1 MRQIEDARK
10 KYEEIPIPQEL
21 SGRVRAAIVRSEE
34 KRKSQGQKIPVAGI
48 YRRNRIYRRNK
59 IYRRNRIWGL
69 CAGTAAALVLV
80 FTTAL
85 NTNTAFADMA
95 AGLPVIGAAARILTF
110 RSYEKDEGDW
120 KISVEIPSV
129 EMIAKDTN
137 GLDAALNQEIY
148 DLCSRYAEEAAER
161 AREYKKAFMETG
173 GTEEEWEAHDI
184 KIHVGYEIKAQTE
197 RYLSFAVQET
207 ENWSAAGSETRY
219 YNIDLK
225 DYKMVTL
232 ADVLGRD
239 YVRIANE
246 SILRQMEDRKKKD
259 GIAFWSGSEGGFT
272 GITDKTAFYM
282 NENGNPVIVFDKYE
296 IAPGAYGKLEF
307 EIGRTGEGINKT
319 AYTDNFMVPEE
330 AVTAFAEKVKA
341 AVADRDMD
349 ALSSL
354 ASYPLYVGFKDGGVS
369 AGSPEELAALGTDRI
384 FTPELSAAVEAA
396 EEETLTP
403 SMAGFVLKNQGT
415 PNIVFGVSGG
425 VLAVKGI
432 NY

>member
-10 KYEEIPIPQEL
+10 RYEEIPIPAEL

-34 KRKSQGQKIPVAGI
+34 KRKSQRQRIPTVRI
-48 YRRNRIYRRNK
+48 RRK
-59 IYRRNRIWGL
+59 HRIWGT
-69 CAGTAAALVLV
+69 CAGMAAALVLV

-85 NTNTAFADMA
+85 NTNTAFAEMA

-110 RSYEKDEGDW
+110 RSYERDEGDW

-137 GLDAALNQEIY
+137 GLDSALNQEIY
-148 DLCSRYAEEAAER
+148 DLCSQYADEAVER

-184 KIHVGYEIKAQTE
+184 NIHVGYEIKAQTE
-197 RYLSFAVQET
+197 AYLSFAVQGT
-207 ENWSAAGSETRY
+207 ENWSSAYSETKY

-225 DYKMVTL
+225 DNKMVTL
-232 ADVLGRD
+232 ADVLGHD
-239 YVRIANE
+239 YARIADE
-246 SILRQMEDRKKKD
+246 SILRQMENMEEKE
-259 GIAFWSGSEGGFT
+259 GIAFWSKSEGGFT
-272 GITDKTAFYM
+272 GVTDKTVFYM
-282 NENGNPVIVFDKYE
+282 NEKENPVIVFDKYE

-307 EIGRTGEGINKT
+307 EIDKTGNMAERTG
-319 AYTDNFMVPEE
+319 YTDNFMVPEE
-330 AVTAFAEKVKA
+330 EITAFAGKVKE

-349 ALSSL
+349 ALASL

-384 FTPELSAAVEAA
+384 FTPELAAAVEAA
-396 EEETLTP
+396 GDETLSP
-403 SMAGFVLKNQGT
+403 SMAGFVLKKDGT
-415 PNIVFGVSGG
+415 PNIVFGVSEG

>member
-1 MRQIEDARK
+1 MRQIEEARK
-10 KYEEIPIPQEL
+10 RYEEIPIPAEL

-34 KRKSQGQKIPVAGI
+34 KRKSQRQRIPTVRI
-48 YRRNRIYRRNK
+48 RRK
-59 IYRRNRIWGL
+59 HRIWGT
-69 CAGTAAALVLV
+69 CAGMAAALVLV

-85 NTNTAFADMA
+85 NTNTAFAEMA

-110 RSYEKDEGDW
+110 RSYERDEGDW

-137 GLDAALNQEIY
+137 GLDSALNQEIY
-148 DLCSRYAEEAAER
+148 DLCSQYADEAVER

-184 KIHVGYEIKAQTE
+184 NIHVGYEIKAQTE
-197 RYLSFAVQET
+197 AYLSFAVQGT
-207 ENWSAAGSETRY
+207 ENWSSAYSETKY

-225 DYKMVTL
+225 DNKMVTL
-232 ADVLGRD
+232 ADVLGHD
-239 YVRIANE
+239 YARIADE
-246 SILRQMEDRKKKD
+246 SILRQMENMEEKE
-259 GIAFWSGSEGGFT
+259 GIAFWSKSEGGFT
-272 GITDKTAFYM
+272 GVTDKTVFYM
-282 NENGNPVIVFDKYE
+282 NEKENPVIVFDKYE

-307 EIGRTGEGINKT
+307 EIDKTGNMAEKT
-319 AYTDNFMVPEE
+319 GYTDNFMVPEE
-330 AVTAFAEKVKA
+330 EITAFAGKVKE

-349 ALSSL
+349 ALASL

-384 FTPELSAAVEAA
+384 FTPELAAAVEAA
-396 EEETLTP
+396 GDETLSP
-403 SMAGFVLKNQGT
+403 SMAGFVLKKDGT
-415 PNIVFGVSGG
+415 PNIVFGVSEG

>member
-10 KYEEIPIPQEL
+10 RYEEIPIPAEL
-21 SGRVRAAIVRSEE
+21 SGRVKAAIVRSEE
-34 KRKSQGQKIPVAGI
+34 KRKSQRQRIPTVRI
-48 YRRNRIYRRNK
+48 RRK
-59 IYRRNRIWGL
+59 HRIWGT
-69 CAGTAAALVLV
+69 CAGMAAALVLV

-85 NTNTAFADMA
+85 NTNTAFAEMA

-110 RSYEKDEGDW
+110 RSYERDEGDW

-137 GLDAALNQEIY
+137 GLDSALNQEIY
-148 DLCSRYAEEAAER
+148 DLFSQYADEAVER

-184 KIHVGYEIKAQTE
+184 NIHVGYEIKAQTE
-197 RYLSFAVQET
+197 AYLSFAVQGT
-207 ENWSAAGSETRY
+207 ENWSSAYSETKY

-225 DYKMVTL
+225 DNKMVTL
-232 ADVLGRD
+232 ADVLGHD
-239 YVRIANE
+239 YARIADE
-246 SILRQMEDRKKKD
+246 SILRQMENMEEKE
-259 GIAFWSGSEGGFT
+259 GIAFWSKSEGGFT
-272 GITDKTAFYM
+272 GVTDKTVFYM
-282 NENGNPVIVFDKYE
+282 NEKENPVIVFDKYE

-307 EIGRTGEGINKT
+307 EIDKTGNMAEKT
-319 AYTDNFMVPEE
+319 GYTDNFMVPEE
-330 AVTAFAEKVKA
+330 EITAFAGKVKE

-349 ALSSL
+349 ALASL

-384 FTPELSAAVEAA
+384 FTPELAAAVEAA
-396 EEETLTP
+396 GDETLSP
-403 SMAGFVLKNQGT
+403 SMAGFVLKKDGT
-415 PNIVFGVSGG
+415 PNIVFGVSEG

>member
-10 KYEEIPIPQEL
+10 RYEEIPIPAEL

-34 KRKSQGQKIPVAGI
+34 KRKSQRQRIPTVRI
-48 YRRNRIYRRNK
+48 RRK
-59 IYRRNRIWGL
+59 HRIWGT
-69 CAGTAAALVLV
+69 CAGMAAALVLV

-85 NTNTAFADMA
+85 NTNTAFAEMA

-110 RSYEKDEGDW
+110 RSYERDEGDW

-137 GLDAALNQEIY
+137 GLDSALNQEIY
-148 DLCSRYAEEAAER
+148 DLCSQYADEAVER

-184 KIHVGYEIKAQTE
+184 NIHVGYEIKAQTE
-197 RYLSFAVQET
+197 AYLSSAVQGT
-207 ENWSAAGSETRY
+207 ENWSSAYSETKY

-225 DYKMVTL
+225 DNKMVTL
-232 ADVLGRD
+232 ADVLGHD
-239 YVRIANE
+239 YARIADE
-246 SILRQMEDRKKKD
+246 SILRQMENMEEKE
-259 GIAFWSGSEGGFT
+259 GIAFWSKSEGGFT
-272 GITDKTAFYM
+272 GVTDKTVFYM
-282 NENGNPVIVFDKYE
+282 NEKENPVIVFDKYE

-307 EIGRTGEGINKT
+307 EIDKTGNMAEKT
-319 AYTDNFMVPEE
+319 GYTDNFMVPEE
-330 AVTAFAEKVKA
+330 EITAFAGKVKE

-349 ALSSL
+349 ALASL

-384 FTPELSAAVEAA
+384 FTPELAAAVEAA
-396 EEETLTP
+396 GDETLSP
-403 SMAGFVLKNQGT
+403 SMAGFVLKKDGT
-415 PNIVFGVSGG
+415 PNIVFGVSEG

>member
-10 KYEEIPIPQEL
+10 RYEEIPIPAEL

-34 KRKSQGQKIPVAGI
+34 KRKSQRQRIPTVRI
-48 YRRNRIYRRNK
+48 RRK
-59 IYRRNRIWGL
+59 HRIWGT
-69 CAGTAAALVLV
+69 CAGMAAALVLV

-85 NTNTAFADMA
+85 NTNTAFAEMA

-110 RSYEKDEGDW
+110 RSYERDEGDW

-137 GLDAALNQEIY
+137 GLDSALNQEIY
-148 DLCSRYAEEAAER
+148 DLCSQYADEAVER

-184 KIHVGYEIKAQTE
+184 NIHVGYEIKAQTE
-197 RYLSFAVQET
+197 AYLSFAVQGT
-207 ENWSAAGSETRY
+207 ENWSSAYSETKY

-225 DYKMVTL
+225 DNKMVTL
-232 ADVLGRD
+232 ADVLGHD
-239 YVRIANE
+239 YARIADE
-246 SILRQMEDRKKKD
+246 SILRQMENMEEKE
-259 GIAFWSGSEGGFT
+259 GIAFWSKSEGGFT
-272 GITDKTAFYM
+272 GVTDKTVFYM
-282 NENGNPVIVFDKYE
+282 NEKENPVIVFDKYE

-307 EIGRTGEGINKT
+307 EIDKTGNMAEKT
-319 AYTDNFMVPEE
+319 GYTDNFMVPEE
-330 AVTAFAEKVKA
+330 EITAFAGKVKE

-349 ALSSL
+349 ALASL

-369 AGSPEELAALGTDRI
+369 VGSPEELAALGTDRI
-384 FTPELSAAVEAA
+384 FTPELAAAVEAA
-396 EEETLTP
+396 GDETLSP
-403 SMAGFVLKNQGT
+403 SMAGFVLKKDGT
-415 PNIVFGVSGG
+415 PNIVFGVSEG

>member
-10 KYEEIPIPQEL
+10 RYEEIPIPAEL
-21 SGRVRAAIVRSEE
+21 SGRVKAAIVRSEE
-34 KRKSQGQKIPVAGI
+34 KRKSQRQRIPTVRI
-48 YRRNRIYRRNK
+48 RRK
-59 IYRRNRIWGL
+59 HRIWGT
-69 CAGTAAALVLV
+69 CAGMAAALVLV

-85 NTNTAFADMA
+85 NTNTAFAEMA

-110 RSYEKDEGDW
+110 RSYERDEGDW

-129 EMIAKDTN
+129 EMIAKDPT
-137 GLDAALNQEIY
+137 GLDSALNQEIY
-148 DLCSRYAEEAAER
+148 DLCSQYADEAVER

-197 RYLSFAVQET
+197 AYLSFAVQGT
-207 ENWSAAGSETRY
+207 ENWSSAYSETKY

-225 DYKMVTL
+225 DNKMVTL
-232 ADVLGRD
+232 ADVLGHD
-239 YVRIANE
+239 YARIADE
-246 SILRQMEDRKKKD
+246 SILRQMENMEEKE
-259 GIAFWSGSEGGFT
+259 GIAFWSKSEGGFT
-272 GITDKTAFYM
+272 GVTDKTVFYM
-282 NENGNPVIVFDKYE
+282 NEKENPVFVFDKYE

-307 EIGRTGEGINKT
+307 EIDKTGNMAEKT
-319 AYTDNFMVPEE
+319 GYTDNFMVPEE
-330 AVTAFAEKVKA
+330 EITAFAGKVKE

-349 ALSSL
+349 ALASL

-384 FTPELSAAVEAA
+384 FTPELAAAVEAA
-396 EEETLTP
+396 GDETLSP
-403 SMAGFVLKNQGT
+403 SMAGFVLKKDGT
-415 PNIVFGVSGG
+415 PNIVFGVSEG

>member
-10 KYEEIPIPQEL
+10 RYEEIPIPAEL

-34 KRKSQGQKIPVAGI
+34 KRKSQRQRIPTVRI
-48 YRRNRIYRRNK
+48 RRK
-59 IYRRNRIWGL
+59 HRIWGT
-69 CAGTAAALVLV
+69 CAGMAAALVLV

-85 NTNTAFADMA
+85 NTNTAFAEMA

-110 RSYEKDEGDW
+110 RSYERDEGDW

-137 GLDAALNQEIY
+137 GLDSALNQEIY
-148 DLCSRYAEEAAER
+148 DLCSQYADEAVER

-184 KIHVGYEIKAQTE
+184 NIHVGYEIKAQTE
-197 RYLSFAVQET
+197 AYLSFAVQGT
-207 ENWSAAGSETRY
+207 ENWSSAYSETKY

-225 DYKMVTL
+225 DNKMVTL
-232 ADVLGRD
+232 ADVLGHD
-239 YVRIANE
+239 YARIADE
-246 SILRQMEDRKKKD
+246 SILRQMENMEEKE
-259 GIAFWSGSEGGFT
+259 GIAFWSKSEGGFT
-272 GITDKTAFYM
+272 GVTDKTVFYM
-282 NENGNPVIVFDKYE
+282 NEKENPVIVFDKYE

-307 EIGRTGEGINKT
+307 EIDKTGNMAEKNG
-319 AYTDNFMVPEE
+319 YTDNFMVPKEE
-330 AVTAFAEKVKA
+330 ITAFAGKVKE

-349 ALSSL
+349 ALASL

-384 FTPELSAAVEAA
+384 FTPELAAAVEAA
-396 EEETLTP
+396 GDETLSP
-403 SMAGFVLKNQGT
+403 SMAGFVLKKDGT
-415 PNIVFGVSGG
+415 PNIVFGVSEG

>member
-10 KYEEIPIPQEL
+10 RYEEIPIPAEL

-34 KRKSQGQKIPVAGI
+34 KRKSQRQRIPTVRI
-48 YRRNRIYRRNK
+48 RRK
-59 IYRRNRIWGL
+59 HRIWGT
-69 CAGTAAALVLV
+69 CAGMAAALVLV

-85 NTNTAFADMA
+85 NTNTAFAEMA

-110 RSYEKDEGDW
+110 RSYERDEGDW

-137 GLDAALNQEIY
+137 GLDSALNQEIY
-148 DLCSRYAEEAAER
+148 DLCSQYADEAVER

-184 KIHVGYEIKAQTE
+184 NIHVGYEIKAQTE
-197 RYLSFAVQET
+197 AYLSFAVQGT
-207 ENWSAAGSETRY
+207 ENWSSAYSETKY

-225 DYKMVTL
+225 DNKMVTL
-232 ADVLGRD
+232 ADVLGHD
-239 YVRIANE
+239 YARIADE
-246 SILRQMEDRKKKD
+246 SILRQMENMEEKE
-259 GIAFWSGSEGGFT
+259 GIAFWSKSEGGFT
-272 GITDKTAFYM
+272 GVTDKTVFYM
-282 NENGNPVIVFDKYE
+282 NEKENPVIVFDKYE

-307 EIGRTGEGINKT
+307 EIDKTGNMAERTG
-319 AYTDNFMVPEE
+319 YTDNFMVPEE
-330 AVTAFAEKVKA
+330 EITAFAGKVKE

-349 ALSSL
+349 ALASL

-369 AGSPEELAALGTDRI
+369 VGSPEELAALGTDRI
-384 FTPELSAAVEAA
+384 FTPELAAAVEAA
-396 EEETLTP
+396 GDETLSP
-403 SMAGFVLKNQGT
+403 SMAGFVLKKDGT
-415 PNIVFGVSGG
+415 PNIVFGVSEG

>member
-10 KYEEIPIPQEL
+10 RYEEIPIPAEL

-34 KRKSQGQKIPVAGI
+34 KRKSQRQRIPTVRI
-48 YRRNRIYRRNK
+48 RRK
-59 IYRRNRIWGL
+59 HRIWGT
-69 CAGTAAALVLV
+69 CAGMAAALVLV

-85 NTNTAFADMA
+85 NTNTAFAEMA

-110 RSYEKDEGDW
+110 RSYERDEGDW

-137 GLDAALNQEIY
+137 GLDSALNQEIY
-148 DLCSRYAEEAAER
+148 DLCSQYADEAVER

-184 KIHVGYEIKAQTE
+184 NIHVGYEIKAQTE
-197 RYLSFAVQET
+197 AYLSFAVQGT
-207 ENWSAAGSETRY
+207 ENWSSAYSETKY

-225 DYKMVTL
+225 DNKMVTL
-232 ADVLGRD
+232 ADVLGHD
-239 YVRIANE
+239 YARIADE
-246 SILRQMEDRKKKD
+246 SILRQMENMEEKE
-259 GIAFWSGSEGGFT
+259 GIAFWSKSEGGFT
-272 GITDKTAFYM
+272 GVTDKTVFYM
-282 NENGNPVIVFDKYE
+282 NEKENPVIVFDKYE

-307 EIGRTGEGINKT
+307 EIDKTENMAEKTG
-319 AYTDNFMVPEE
+319 YTDNFMVPEE
-330 AVTAFAEKVKA
+330 EITAFAGKVKE

-349 ALSSL
+349 ALASL

-384 FTPELSAAVEAA
+384 FTPELAAAVEAA
-396 EEETLTP
+396 GDETLSP
-403 SMAGFVLKNQGT
+403 SMAGFVLKKDGT
-415 PNIVFGVSGG
+415 PNIVFGVSEG

>member
-10 KYEEIPIPQEL
+10 RYEEIPIPAEL

-34 KRKSQGQKIPVAGI
+34 KRKSQRQRIPTVRI
-48 YRRNRIYRRNK
+48 RRK
-59 IYRRNRIWGL
+59 HRIWGT
-69 CAGTAAALVLV
+69 CAGMAAALVLV

-85 NTNTAFADMA
+85 NTNTAFAEMA

-110 RSYEKDEGDW
+110 RSYERDEGDW

-137 GLDAALNQEIY
+137 GLDSALNQEIY
-148 DLCSRYAEEAAER
+148 DLCSQYADEAVER

-184 KIHVGYEIKAQTE
+184 NIHVGYEIKAQTE
-197 RYLSFAVQET
+197 AYLSFAVQGT
-207 ENWSAAGSETRY
+207 ENWSSAYSETKY

-225 DYKMVTL
+225 DNKMVTL
-232 ADVLGRD
+232 ADVLGHD
-239 YVRIANE
+239 YARIADE
-246 SILRQMEDRKKKD
+246 SILRQMENMEEKE
-259 GIAFWSGSEGGFT
+259 GIAFWSKSEGGFT
-272 GITDKTAFYM
+272 GVTDKTVFYM
-282 NENGNPVIVFDKYE
+282 NEKENPVIVFDKYE

-307 EIGRTGEGINKT
+307 EIDKTGNMAEKT
-319 AYTDNFMVPEE
+319 GYTDNFMVPEE
-330 AVTAFAEKVKA
+330 EITAFAGKVKE

-349 ALSSL
+349 ALASL

-384 FTPELSAAVEAA
+384 FTPELAAAVEAA
-396 EEETLTP
+396 GDETLSP
-403 SMAGFVLKNQGT
+403 SMVGFVLKKDGT
-415 PNIVFGVSGG
+415 PNIVFGVSEG

>member
-10 KYEEIPIPQEL
+10 RYEEIPIPAEL
-21 SGRVRAAIVRSEE
+21 SGRVKAAIVRSEE
-34 KRKSQGQKIPVAGI
+34 KRKSQRQRIPTVRI
-48 YRRNRIYRRNK
+48 RRK
-59 IYRRNRIWGL
+59 HRIWGT
-69 CAGTAAALVLV
+69 CAGMAAALVLV

-85 NTNTAFADMA
+85 NTNTAFAEMA
-95 AGLPVIGAAARILTF
+95 AGLPVIVAAARILTF
-110 RSYEKDEGDW
+110 RSYERDEGDW

-137 GLDAALNQEIY
+137 GLDSALNQEIY
-148 DLCSRYAEEAAER
+148 DLCSQYADEAVER

-184 KIHVGYEIKAQTE
+184 NIHVGYEIKAQTE
-197 RYLSFAVQET
+197 AYLSFAVQGT
-207 ENWSAAGSETRY
+207 ENWSSAYSETKY

-225 DYKMVTL
+225 DNKMVTL
-232 ADVLGRD
+232 ADVLGHD
-239 YVRIANE
+239 YARIADE
-246 SILRQMEDRKKKD
+246 SILRQMENMEEKE
-259 GIAFWSGSEGGFT
+259 GIAFWSKSEGGFT
-272 GITDKTAFYM
+272 GVTDKTVFYM
-282 NENGNPVIVFDKYE
+282 NEKENPVIVFDKYE

-307 EIGRTGEGINKT
+307 EIDKTGNMAEKT
-319 AYTDNFMVPEE
+319 GYTDNFMVPEE
-330 AVTAFAEKVKA
+330 EITAFAGKVKE

-349 ALSSL
+349 ALASL

-384 FTPELSAAVEAA
+384 FTPELAAAVEAA
-396 EEETLTP
+396 GDETLSP
-403 SMAGFVLKNQGT
+403 SMAGFVLKKDGT
-415 PNIVFGVSGG
+415 PNIVFGVSEG

>member
-10 KYEEIPIPQEL
+10 RYEEIPIPAEL
-21 SGRVRAAIVRSEE
+21 SGRVKAAIVRSEE
-34 KRKSQGQKIPVAGI
+34 KRKSQRQRIPTVRI
-48 YRRNRIYRRNK
+48 RRK
-59 IYRRNRIWGL
+59 HRIWGT
-69 CAGTAAALVLV
+69 CAGMAAALVLV

-85 NTNTAFADMA
+85 NTNTAFAEMA

-110 RSYEKDEGDW
+110 RSYERDEGDW

-137 GLDAALNQEIY
+137 GLDSALNQEIY
-148 DLCSRYAEEAAER
+148 DLCSQYADEAVER

-184 KIHVGYEIKAQTE
+184 NIHVGYEIKAQTE
-197 RYLSFAVQET
+197 AYLSFAVQGT
-207 ENWSAAGSETRY
+207 ENWSSAYSETKY

-225 DYKMVTL
+225 DNKMVTL
-232 ADVLGRD
+232 ADVLGHD
-239 YVRIANE
+239 YARIADE
-246 SILRQMEDRKKKD
+246 SILRQMENMEEKE
-259 GIAFWSGSEGGFT
+259 GIAFWSKSEGGFT
-272 GITDKTAFYM
+272 GVTDKTVFYM
-282 NENGNPVIVFDKYE
+282 NEKENPVIVFDKYE

-307 EIGRTGEGINKT
+307 EIDKTGNMAEKT
-319 AYTDNFMVPEE
+319 GYTDNFMVPEE
-330 AVTAFAEKVKA
+330 EITAFAGKVKEA
-341 AVADRDMD
+341 DADRDMD
-349 ALSSL
+349 ALASL

-384 FTPELSAAVEAA
+384 FTPELAAAVEAA
-396 EEETLTP
+396 GDETLSP
-403 SMAGFVLKNQGT
+403 SMAGFVLKKDGT
-415 PNIVFGVSGG
+415 PNIVFGVSEG

>member
-10 KYEEIPIPQEL
+10 RYEEIPIPAEL

-34 KRKSQGQKIPVAGI
+34 KRKSQRQRIPTVRI
-48 YRRNRIYRRNK
+48 RRK
-59 IYRRNRIWGL
+59 HRIWGT
-69 CAGTAAALVLV
+69 CAGMAAALVLV

-85 NTNTAFADMA
+85 NTNTAFAEMA

-110 RSYEKDEGDW
+110 RSYERDEGDW

-137 GLDAALNQEIY
+137 GLDSALNQEIY
-148 DLCSRYAEEAAER
+148 DLCSQYADEAVER

-184 KIHVGYEIKAQTE
+184 NIHVGYEIKAQTE
-197 RYLSFAVQET
+197 AYLSFAVQGT
-207 ENWSAAGSETRY
+207 ENWSSAYSETKY

-225 DYKMVTL
+225 DNKMVTL
-232 ADVLGRD
+232 ADVLGHD
-239 YVRIANE
+239 YARIADE
-246 SILRQMEDRKKKD
+246 SILRQMENMEEKE
-259 GIAFWSGSEGGFT
+259 GIAFWSKSEGGFT
-272 GITDKTAFYM
+272 GVTDKTVFYM
-282 NENGNPVIVFDKYE
+282 NEKENPVIVFDKYE

-307 EIGRTGEGINKT
+307 EIDKTGNMAEKT
-319 AYTDNFMVPEE
+319 GYTDNFMVPEE
-330 AVTAFAEKVKA
+330 EITAFAGKVKE
-341 AVADRDMD
+341 AVADQDMD
-349 ALSSL
+349 ALASL

-384 FTPELSAAVEAA
+384 FTPELAAAVEAA
-396 EEETLTP
+396 GDETLSP
-403 SMAGFVLKNQGT
+403 SMAGFVLKKDGT
-415 PNIVFGVSGG
+415 PNIVFGVSEG

>member
-10 KYEEIPIPQEL
+10 RYEEIPIPAEL
-21 SGRVRAAIVRSEE
+21 SGRVKAAIVRSEE
-34 KRKSQGQKIPVAGI
+34 KRKSQRQRIPTVRI
-48 YRRNRIYRRNK
+48 RRK
-59 IYRRNRIWGL
+59 HRIWGT
-69 CAGTAAALVLV
+69 CAGMAAALVLV

-85 NTNTAFADMA
+85 NTNTAFAEMA

-110 RSYEKDEGDW
+110 RSYERDEGDW

-137 GLDAALNQEIY
+137 GLDSALNQEIY
-148 DLCSRYAEEAAER
+148 DLCSQYADEAVER

-184 KIHVGYEIKAQTE
+184 NIHVGYEIKAQTE
-197 RYLSFAVQET
+197 AYLSFAVQGT
-207 ENWSAAGSETRY
+207 ENWSSAYSETKY

-225 DYKMVTL
+225 DNKMVTL
-232 ADVLGRD
+232 ADVLGHD
-239 YVRIANE
+239 YARIADE
-246 SILRQMEDRKKKD
+246 SILRQMEDMEEED
-259 GIAFWSGSEGGFT
+259 GIAFWSKSEGGFT
-272 GITDKTAFYM
+272 GVTDKTVFYM
-282 NENGNPVIVFDKYE
+282 NEKENPVIVFDKYE

-307 EIGRTGEGINKT
+307 EIDKTGNMAERTG
-319 AYTDNFMVPEE
+319 YTDNFMVPEE
-330 AVTAFAEKVKA
+330 EITAFAGKVKE

-349 ALSSL
+349 ALASL

-384 FTPELSAAVEAA
+384 FTPELAAAVEAA
-396 EEETLTP
+396 GDETLSP
-403 SMAGFVLKNQGT
+403 SMAGFVLKKDGT
-415 PNIVFGVSGG
+415 PNIVFGVSEG

>member
-10 KYEEIPIPQEL
+10 RYEEIPIPAEL

-34 KRKSQGQKIPVAGI
+34 KRKSQRQRISTVRI
-48 YRRNRIYRRNK
+48 RRK
-59 IYRRNRIWGL
+59 HRIWGT
-69 CAGTAAALVLV
+69 CAGMAAALVLV

-85 NTNTAFADMA
+85 NTNTAFAEMA

-110 RSYEKDEGDW
+110 RSYERDEGDW

-137 GLDAALNQEIY
+137 GLDSALNQEIY
-148 DLCSRYAEEAAER
+148 DLCSQYADEAVER

-184 KIHVGYEIKAQTE
+184 NIHVGYEIKAQTE
-197 RYLSFAVQET
+197 AYLSFAVQGT
-207 ENWSAAGSETRY
+207 ENWSSAYSETKY

-225 DYKMVTL
+225 DNKMVTL
-232 ADVLGRD
+232 ADVLGHD
-239 YVRIANE
+239 YARIADE
-246 SILRQMEDRKKKD
+246 SILRQMENMEEKE
-259 GIAFWSGSEGGFT
+259 GIAFWSKSEGGFT
-272 GITDKTAFYM
+272 GVTDKTVFYM
-282 NENGNPVIVFDKYE
+282 NEKENPVIVFDKYE

-307 EIGRTGEGINKT
+307 EIDKTGNMAEKT
-319 AYTDNFMVPEE
+319 GYTDNFMVPEE
-330 AVTAFAEKVKA
+330 EITAFAGKVKE

-349 ALSSL
+349 ALASL

-384 FTPELSAAVEAA
+384 FTPELAAAVEAA
-396 EEETLTP
+396 GDETLSP
-403 SMAGFVLKNQGT
+403 SMAGFVLKKDGT
-415 PNIVFGVSGG
+415 PNIVFGVSEG

>member
-10 KYEEIPIPQEL
+10 RYEEIPIPAEL
-21 SGRVRAAIVRSEE
+21 SGRVKAAIVRSEE
-34 KRKSQGQKIPVAGI
+34 KRKSQRQRIPTVRI
-48 YRRNRIYRRNK
+48 RRK
-59 IYRRNRIWGL
+59 HRIWGT
-69 CAGTAAALVLV
+69 CAGMAAALVLV

-85 NTNTAFADMA
+85 NTNTAFAEMA

-110 RSYEKDEGDW
+110 RSYERDEGDW

-137 GLDAALNQEIY
+137 GLDSALNQEIY
-148 DLCSRYAEEAAER
+148 DLCSQYADEAVER

-184 KIHVGYEIKAQTE
+184 NIHVGYEIKAQTE
-197 RYLSFAVQET
+197 AYLSFAVQGT
-207 ENWSAAGSETRY
+207 ENWSSAYSETKY

-225 DYKMVTL
+225 DNKMVTL
-232 ADVLGRD
+232 ADVLGHD
-239 YVRIANE
+239 YARIADE
-246 SILRQMEDRKKKD
+246 SILRQMENMEEKE
-259 GIAFWSGSEGGFT
+259 GIAFWSKSEGGFT
-272 GITDKTAFYM
+272 GVTDKTVFYM
-282 NENGNPVIVFDKYE
+282 NEKENPVIVFDKYE

-307 EIGRTGEGINKT
+307 EIDKTGNMAEKT
-319 AYTDNFMVPEE
+319 GYTDNFMVPEE
-330 AVTAFAEKVKA
+330 EITAFAGKVKE

-349 ALSSL
+349 ALASL

-384 FTPELSAAVEAA
+384 FTPELAAAVEAA
-396 EEETLTP
+396 GDETLSP
-403 SMAGFVLKNQGT
+403 SMAGFVLKKDGT

>member
-10 KYEEIPIPQEL
+10 RYEEIPIPAEL

-34 KRKSQGQKIPVAGI
+34 KRKSQRQRIPTVRI
-48 YRRNRIYRRNK
+48 RRK
-59 IYRRNRIWGL
+59 HRIWGT
-69 CAGTAAALVLV
+69 CAGMAAALVLV

-85 NTNTAFADMA
+85 NTNTAFAEMA

-110 RSYEKDEGDW
+110 RSYERDEGDW

-137 GLDAALNQEIY
+137 GLDSALNQEIY
-148 DLCSRYAEEAAER
+148 DLCSQYADEAVER

-184 KIHVGYEIKAQTE
+184 NIHVGYEIKAQTE
-197 RYLSFAVQET
+197 AYLSFAVQGT
-207 ENWSAAGSETRY
+207 ENWSSAYSETKY

-225 DYKMVTL
+225 DNKMVTL
-232 ADVLGRD
+232 ADVLGHD
-239 YVRIANE
+239 YARIADE
-246 SILRQMEDRKKKD
+246 SILRQMENMEEKE
-259 GIAFWSGSEGGFT
+259 GIAFWSKSEGGFT
-272 GITDKTAFYM
+272 GVTDKTVFYM
-282 NENGNPVIVFDKYE
+282 NEKENPVIVFDKYE

-330 AVTAFAEKVKA
+330 AATAFAKKVKA

-403 SMAGFVLKNQGT
+403 SMAGFVLKNEGT

>member
-10 KYEEIPIPQEL
+10 RYEEIPIPAEL
-21 SGRVRAAIVRSEE
+21 SGRVKAAIVRSEE
-34 KRKSQGQKIPVAGI
+34 KRKSQRQRIPTVRI
-48 YRRNRIYRRNK
+48 RRK
-59 IYRRNRIWGL
+59 HRIWGT
-69 CAGTAAALVLV
+69 CAGMAAALVLV

-85 NTNTAFADMA
+85 NTNTAFAEMA

-110 RSYEKDEGDW
+110 RSYERDEGDW

-137 GLDAALNQEIY
+137 GLDSALNQEIY
-148 DLCSRYAEEAAER
+148 DLCSQYADEAVER

-184 KIHVGYEIKAQTE
+184 NIHVGYEIKAQTE
-197 RYLSFAVQET
+197 AYLSFAVQGT
-207 ENWSAAGSETRY
+207 ENWSPAYSETKY

-225 DYKMVTL
+225 DNKMVTL
-232 ADVLGRD
+232 ADVLGHD
-239 YVRIANE
+239 YARIADE
-246 SILRQMEDRKKKD
+246 SILRQMENMEEKE
-259 GIAFWSGSEGGFT
+259 GIAFWSKSEGGFT
-272 GITDKTAFYM
+272 GVTDKTVFYM
-282 NENGNPVIVFDKYE
+282 NEKENPVIVFDKYE

-307 EIGRTGEGINKT
+307 EIDKTGNMAEKT
-319 AYTDNFMVPEE
+319 GYTDNFMVPEE
-330 AVTAFAEKVKA
+330 EITAFAGKVKE

-349 ALSSL
+349 ALASL

-384 FTPELSAAVEAA
+384 FTPELAAAVEAA
-396 EEETLTP
+396 GDETLSP
-403 SMAGFVLKNQGT
+403 SMAGFVLKKDGT
-415 PNIVFGVSGG
+415 PNIVFGVSEG

>member
-10 KYEEIPIPQEL
+10 RYEEIPIPAEL
-21 SGRVRAAIVRSEE
+21 SGRVKAAIVRSEE
-34 KRKSQGQKIPVAGI
+34 KRKSQRQRIPTVRI
-48 YRRNRIYRRNK
+48 RRK
-59 IYRRNRIWGL
+59 HRIWGT
-69 CAGTAAALVLV
+69 CAGMAAALVLV

-85 NTNTAFADMA
+85 NTNTAFAEMA

-110 RSYEKDEGDW
+110 RSYERDEGDW

-137 GLDAALNQEIY
+137 GLDSALNQEIY
-148 DLCSRYAEEAAER
+148 DLCSQYADEAVER

-184 KIHVGYEIKAQTE
+184 NIHVGYEIKAQTE
-197 RYLSFAVQET
+197 AYLSFAVQGT
-207 ENWSAAGSETRY
+207 ENWSSAYSETKY

-225 DYKMVTL
+225 DNKMVTL
-232 ADVLGRD
+232 ADVLGHD
-239 YVRIANE
+239 YARIADE
-246 SILRQMEDRKKKD
+246 SILRQMENMEEKE
-259 GIAFWSGSEGGFT
+259 GIAFWSKSEGGFT
-272 GITDKTAFYM
+272 GVTDKTVFYM
-282 NENGNPVIVFDKYE
+282 NEKENPVIVFDKYE

-307 EIGRTGEGINKT
+307 EIDKTGNMAEKT
-319 AYTDNFMVPEE
+319 GYTDNFMVPEE
-330 AVTAFAEKVKA
+330 EITAFAGKVKE

-349 ALSSL
+349 ALASL

-384 FTPELSAAVEAA
+384 FTPELAAAVEAA
-396 EEETLTP
+396 GDETLSP
-403 SMAGFVLKNQGT
+403 SMAGFVLKKDGT
-415 PNIVFGVSGG
+415 PNIVFGVSEG

>member
-34 KRKSQGQKIPVAGI
+34 KRKSQEQKIPVAGI

-330 AVTAFAEKVKA
+330 AVTAFAKKVKA

-354 ASYPLYVGFKDGGVS
+354 ASYPLYVCFKDGGVS

-403 SMAGFVLKNQGT
+403 SMAGFVLKNEGT

>member
-10 KYEEIPIPQEL
+10 RYEEIPIPAEL
-21 SGRVRAAIVRSEE
+21 SGRVKAAIVRSEE
-34 KRKSQGQKIPVAGI
+34 KRKSQRQRIPTVRI
-48 YRRNRIYRRNK
+48 RRK
-59 IYRRNRIWGL
+59 HRIWGT
-69 CAGTAAALVLV
+69 CAGKAAALVLV

-85 NTNTAFADMA
+85 NTNTAFAEMA

-110 RSYEKDEGDW
+110 RSYERDEGDW

-137 GLDAALNQEIY
+137 GLDSALNQEIY
-148 DLCSRYAEEAAER
+148 DLCSQYADEAVER

-184 KIHVGYEIKAQTE
+184 NIHVGYEIKAQTE
-197 RYLSFAVQET
+197 AYLSFAVQGT
-207 ENWSAAGSETRY
+207 ENWSSAYSETKY

-225 DYKMVTL
+225 DNKMVTL
-232 ADVLGRD
+232 ADVLGHD
-239 YVRIANE
+239 YARIADE
-246 SILRQMEDRKKKD
+246 SILRQMENMEEKE
-259 GIAFWSGSEGGFT
+259 GIAFWSKSEGGFT
-272 GITDKTAFYM
+272 GVTDKTVFYM
-282 NENGNPVIVFDKYE
+282 NEKENPVIVFDKYE

-307 EIGRTGEGINKT
+307 EIDKTGNMAEKT
-319 AYTDNFMVPEE
+319 GYTDNFMVPEE
-330 AVTAFAEKVKA
+330 EITAFAGKVKE

-349 ALSSL
+349 ALASL

-384 FTPELSAAVEAA
+384 FTPELAAAVEAA
-396 EEETLTP
+396 GDETLSP
-403 SMAGFVLKNQGT
+403 SMAGFVLKKDGT
-415 PNIVFGVSGG
+415 PNIVFGVSEG

>member
-10 KYEEIPIPQEL
+10 KYEEMPIPQEL

-34 KRKSQGQKIPVAGI
+34 KRKSQGQKIPVAG
-48 YRRNRIYRRNK
+48 

-197 RYLSFAVQET
+197 RYLSFAVQGT

>member
-10 KYEEIPIPQEL
+10 RYEEIPIPAEL

-34 KRKSQGQKIPVAGI
+34 KRKSQRQRIPTVRI
-48 YRRNRIYRRNK
+48 RRK
-59 IYRRNRIWGL
+59 HRIWGT
-69 CAGTAAALVLV
+69 CAGMAAALVLV

-85 NTNTAFADMA
+85 NTNTAFAEMA

-110 RSYEKDEGDW
+110 RSYERDEGDW

-137 GLDAALNQEIY
+137 GLDSALNQEIY
-148 DLCSRYAEEAAER
+148 DLCSQYADEAVER

-184 KIHVGYEIKAQTE
+184 NIHVGYEIKAQTE
-197 RYLSFAVQET
+197 AYLSFAVQGT
-207 ENWSAAGSETRY
+207 ENWSSAYSETKY

-225 DYKMVTL
+225 DNKMVTL
-232 ADVLGRD
+232 ADVLGHD
-239 YVRIANE
+239 YARIADE
-246 SILRQMEDRKKKD
+246 SILRQMENMEEKE
-259 GIAFWSGSEGGFT
+259 GIAFWSKSEGGFT
-272 GITDKTAFYM
+272 GVTDKTVFYM
-282 NENGNPVIVFDKYE
+282 NEKENPVIVFDKYE

-307 EIGRTGEGINKT
+307 EIDKTGNMAEKT
-319 AYTDNFMVPEE
+319 GYTDNFMVPEE
-330 AVTAFAEKVKA
+330 EITAFAGKVKE

-349 ALSSL
+349 ALASL

-384 FTPELSAAVEAA
+384 FTPELAVAVEAA
-396 EEETLTP
+396 GDETLSP
-403 SMAGFVLKNQGT
+403 SMAGFVLKKDGT
-415 PNIVFGVSGG
+415 PNIVFGVSEG

>member
-10 KYEEIPIPQEL
+10 RYEEIPIPAEL
-21 SGRVRAAIVRSEE
+21 SGRVKAAIVRSEE
-34 KRKSQGQKIPVAGI
+34 KRKSQRQRIPTVRI
-48 YRRNRIYRRNK
+48 RRK
-59 IYRRNRIWGL
+59 HRIWGT
-69 CAGTAAALVLV
+69 CAGMAAALVLV

-85 NTNTAFADMA
+85 NTNTAFAEMA

-110 RSYEKDEGDW
+110 RSYERDEGDW

-137 GLDAALNQEIY
+137 GLDSALNQEIY
-148 DLCSRYAEEAAER
+148 DLCSQYADEAVER

-184 KIHVGYEIKAQTE
+184 NIHVGYEIKAQTE
-197 RYLSFAVQET
+197 AYLSFAVQGT
-207 ENWSAAGSETRY
+207 ENWSSAYSETKY

-225 DYKMVTL
+225 DNKMVTL
-232 ADVLGRD
+232 ADVLGHD
-239 YVRIANE
+239 YARIADE
-246 SILRQMEDRKKKD
+246 SILRQMENMEEKE
-259 GIAFWSGSEGGFT
+259 GIAFWSKSEGGFT
-272 GITDKTAFYM
+272 GVTDKTVFYM
-282 NENGNPVIVFDKYE
+282 NEKENPVIVFDKYE

-307 EIGRTGEGINKT
+307 EIDKTGNMAEKT
-319 AYTDNFMVPEE
+319 GYTDNFMVPEE
-330 AVTAFAEKVKA
+330 EITAFAGKVKE

-349 ALSSL
+349 ALASL
-354 ASYPLYVGFKDGGVS
+354 ASYPLYVVFKDGGVS

-384 FTPELSAAVEAA
+384 FTPELAAAVEAA
-396 EEETLTP
+396 GDETLSP
-403 SMAGFVLKNQGT
+403 SMAGFVLKKDGT
-415 PNIVFGVSGG
+415 PNIVFGVSEG

>member
-10 KYEEIPIPQEL
+10 RYEEIPIPAEL
-21 SGRVRAAIVRSEE
+21 SGRVKAAIVRSEE
-34 KRKSQGQKIPVAGI
+34 KRKSQRQRIPTVRI
-48 YRRNRIYRRNK
+48 RRK
-59 IYRRNRIWGL
+59 HRIWGT
-69 CAGTAAALVLV
+69 CAGMAAALVLV

-85 NTNTAFADMA
+85 NTNTAFAEMA

-110 RSYEKDEGDW
+110 RSYERDEGDW

-137 GLDAALNQEIY
+137 GLDSALNQEIY
-148 DLCSRYAEEAAER
+148 DLCSQYADEAVER

-184 KIHVGYEIKAQTE
+184 NIHVGYEIKAQTE
-197 RYLSFAVQET
+197 AYLSFAVQGT
-207 ENWSAAGSETRY
+207 ENWSSVYSETKY

-225 DYKMVTL
+225 DNKMVTL
-232 ADVLGRD
+232 ADVLGHD
-239 YVRIANE
+239 YARIADE
-246 SILRQMEDRKKKD
+246 SILRQMENMEEKE
-259 GIAFWSGSEGGFT
+259 GIAFWSKSEGGFT
-272 GITDKTAFYM
+272 GVTDKTVFYM
-282 NENGNPVIVFDKYE
+282 NEKENPVIVFDKYE

-307 EIGRTGEGINKT
+307 EIDKTGNMAERTG
-319 AYTDNFMVPEE
+319 YTDNFMVPEE
-330 AVTAFAEKVKA
+330 EITAFAGKVKE

-349 ALSSL
+349 ALASL

-384 FTPELSAAVEAA
+384 FTPELAAAVEAA
-396 EEETLTP
+396 GDETLSP
-403 SMAGFVLKNQGT
+403 SMAGFVLKKDGT
-415 PNIVFGVSGG
+415 PNIVFGVSEG

>member
-10 KYEEIPIPQEL
+10 RYEEIPIPAEL

-34 KRKSQGQKIPVAGI
+34 KRKSQRQRIPTVRI
-48 YRRNRIYRRNK
+48 RRK
-59 IYRRNRIWGL
+59 HRIWGT
-69 CAGTAAALVLV
+69 CAGMAAALVLV

-85 NTNTAFADMA
+85 NTNTAFAEMA

-110 RSYEKDEGDW
+110 RSYERDEGDW

-137 GLDAALNQEIY
+137 GLDSALNQEIY
-148 DLCSRYAEEAAER
+148 DLCSQYADEAVER

-184 KIHVGYEIKAQTE
+184 NIHVGYEIKAQTE
-197 RYLSFAVQET
+197 AYLSFAVQGT
-207 ENWSAAGSETRY
+207 ENWSSAYSETKY

-225 DYKMVTL
+225 DNKMVTL
-232 ADVLGRD
+232 ADVLGHD
-239 YVRIANE
+239 YARIADE
-246 SILRQMEDRKKKD
+246 SILRQMENMEEKE
-259 GIAFWSGSEGGFT
+259 GIAYWSKSEGGFT
-272 GITDKTAFYM
+272 GVTDKTVFYM
-282 NENGNPVIVFDKYE
+282 NEKENPVIVFDKYE

-307 EIGRTGEGINKT
+307 EIDKTGNMAEKT
-319 AYTDNFMVPEE
+319 GYTDNFMVPEE
-330 AVTAFAEKVKA
+330 EITAFAGKVKE

-349 ALSSL
+349 ALASL

-384 FTPELSAAVEAA
+384 FTPELAAAVEAA
-396 EEETLTP
+396 GDETLSP
-403 SMAGFVLKNQGT
+403 SMAGFVLKKDGT
-415 PNIVFGVSGG
+415 PNIVFGVSEG

>member
-10 KYEEIPIPQEL
+10 RYEEIPIPAEL
-21 SGRVRAAIVRSEE
+21 SGRVKAAIVRSEE
-34 KRKSQGQKIPVAGI
+34 KRKSQRQRIPTVRI
-48 YRRNRIYRRNK
+48 RRK
-59 IYRRNRIWGL
+59 HRIWGT
-69 CAGTAAALVLV
+69 CAGMAAALVLV

-85 NTNTAFADMA
+85 NTNTAFAEMA
-95 AGLPVIGAAARILTF
+95 AGLPVIGAAARILIF
-110 RSYEKDEGDW
+110 RSYERDEGDW

-137 GLDAALNQEIY
+137 GLDSALNQEIY
-148 DLCSRYAEEAAER
+148 DLCSQYADEAVER

-184 KIHVGYEIKAQTE
+184 NIHVGYEIKAQTE
-197 RYLSFAVQET
+197 AYLSFAVQGT
-207 ENWSAAGSETRY
+207 ENWSSAYSETKY

-225 DYKMVTL
+225 DNKMVTL
-232 ADVLGRD
+232 ADVLGHD
-239 YVRIANE
+239 YARIADE
-246 SILRQMEDRKKKD
+246 SILRQMENMEEKE
-259 GIAFWSGSEGGFT
+259 GIAFWSKSEGGFT
-272 GITDKTAFYM
+272 GVTDKTVFYM
-282 NENGNPVIVFDKYE
+282 NEKENPVIVFDKYE

-307 EIGRTGEGINKT
+307 EIDKTGNMAEKT
-319 AYTDNFMVPEE
+319 GYTDNFMVPEE
-330 AVTAFAEKVKA
+330 EITAFAGKVKE

-349 ALSSL
+349 ALASL

-384 FTPELSAAVEAA
+384 FTPELAAAVEAA
-396 EEETLTP
+396 GDETLSP
-403 SMAGFVLKNQGT
+403 SMAGFVLKKDGT

>member
-10 KYEEIPIPQEL
+10 RYEEIPIPAEL

-34 KRKSQGQKIPVAGI
+34 KRKSQRQRIPTVRI
-48 YRRNRIYRRNK
+48 RRK
-59 IYRRNRIWGL
+59 HRIWGT
-69 CAGTAAALVLV
+69 CAGMAAALVLV

-85 NTNTAFADMA
+85 NTNTAFAEMA

-110 RSYEKDEGDW
+110 RSYERDEGDW

-137 GLDAALNQEIY
+137 GLDSALNQEIY
-148 DLCSRYAEEAAER
+148 DLCSQYADEAVER

-184 KIHVGYEIKAQTE
+184 NFHVGYEIKAQTE
-197 RYLSFAVQET
+197 AYLSFAVQGT
-207 ENWSAAGSETRY
+207 ENWSSAYSETKY

-225 DYKMVTL
+225 DNKMVTL
-232 ADVLGRD
+232 ADVLGHD
-239 YVRIANE
+239 YARIADE
-246 SILRQMEDRKKKD
+246 SILRQMENMEEKE
-259 GIAFWSGSEGGFT
+259 GIAFWSKSEGGFT
-272 GITDKTAFYM
+272 GVTDKTVFYM
-282 NENGNPVIVFDKYE
+282 NEKENPVIVFDKYE

-307 EIGRTGEGINKT
+307 EIDKTGNMAERTG
-319 AYTDNFMVPEE
+319 YTDNFMVPEE
-330 AVTAFAEKVKA
+330 EITAFAGKVKE

-349 ALSSL
+349 ALASL

-384 FTPELSAAVEAA
+384 FTPELAAAVEAA
-396 EEETLTP
+396 GDETLSP
-403 SMAGFVLKNQGT
+403 SMAGFVLKKDGT
-415 PNIVFGVSGG
+415 PNIVFGVSEG

>member
-10 KYEEIPIPQEL
+10 RYEEIPIPAEL

-34 KRKSQGQKIPVAGI
+34 KRKSQRQRIPTVRI
-48 YRRNRIYRRNK
+48 RRK
-59 IYRRNRIWGL
+59 HRIWGT
-69 CAGTAAALVLV
+69 CAGMAAALVLV

-85 NTNTAFADMA
+85 NTNTAFAEMA

-110 RSYEKDEGDW
+110 RSYERDEGDW

-137 GLDAALNQEIY
+137 GLDSALNQEIY
-148 DLCSRYAEEAAER
+148 DLCSQYADEAVER

-184 KIHVGYEIKAQTE
+184 NIHVGYEIKAQTE
-197 RYLSFAVQET
+197 AYLSFAVQGT
-207 ENWSAAGSETRY
+207 ENWSSAYSETKY

-225 DYKMVTL
+225 DNKMVTL
-232 ADVLGRD
+232 ADVLGHD
-239 YVRIANE
+239 YARIADE
-246 SILRQMEDRKKKD
+246 SILRQMENMEEKE
-259 GIAFWSGSEGGFT
+259 GIAFWSKSEGGFT
-272 GITDKTAFYM
+272 GVTDKTVFYM
-282 NENGNPVIVFDKYE
+282 NEKENPVIVFDKYE

-307 EIGRTGEGINKT
+307 EIDKTGNMAERTG
-319 AYTDNFMVPEE
+319 YTDNFMVPEE
-330 AVTAFAEKVKA
+330 ERTAFAGKVKE

-349 ALSSL
+349 ALASL

-384 FTPELSAAVEAA
+384 FTPELAAAVEAA
-396 EEETLTP
+396 GDETLSP
-403 SMAGFVLKNQGT
+403 SMAGFVLKKDGT
-415 PNIVFGVSGG
+415 PNIVFGVSEG

>member
-34 KRKSQGQKIPVAGI
+34 KRKRQEQKIPVAGI

-239 YVRIANE
+239 YVRKIE
-246 SILRQMEDRKKKD
+246 RKKTVLP
-259 GIAFWSGSEGGFT
+259 SGPAQKADLQELRIKPRFT
-272 GITDKTAFYM
+272 
-282 NENGNPVIVFDKYE
+282 
-296 IAPGAYGKLEF
+296 
-307 EIGRTGEGINKT
+307 
-319 AYTDNFMVPEE
+319 
-330 AVTAFAEKVKA
+330 
-341 AVADRDMD
+341 
-349 ALSSL
+349 
-354 ASYPLYVGFKDGGVS
+354 
-369 AGSPEELAALGTDRI
+369 
-384 FTPELSAAVEAA
+384 
-396 EEETLTP
+396 
-403 SMAGFVLKNQGT
+403 
-415 PNIVFGVSGG
+415 
-425 VLAVKGI
+425 
-432 NY
+432 

>member
-10 KYEEIPIPQEL
+10 RYEEIPIPAEL

-34 KRKSQGQKIPVAGI
+34 KRKSQRQRIPTVRI
-48 YRRNRIYRRNK
+48 RRK
-59 IYRRNRIWGL
+59 HRIWGT
-69 CAGTAAALVLV
+69 CAGMAAALVLV

-85 NTNTAFADMA
+85 NTNTAFAEMA

-110 RSYEKDEGDW
+110 RSYERDEGDW

-137 GLDAALNQEIY
+137 GLDSALNQEIY
-148 DLCSRYAEEAAER
+148 DLCSQYADEAVER

-184 KIHVGYEIKAQTE
+184 NIHVGYEIKAQTE
-197 RYLSFAVQET
+197 AYLSFAVQGT
-207 ENWSAAGSETRY
+207 ENWSSAYSETKY

-225 DYKMVTL
+225 DNKMVTL
-232 ADVLGRD
+232 ADVLGHD
-239 YVRIANE
+239 YARIADE
-246 SILRQMEDRKKKD
+246 SILRQMENMEEKE
-259 GIAFWSGSEGGFT
+259 GIAFWSKSEGGFT
-272 GITDKTAFYM
+272 GVTDKTVFYM
-282 NENGNPVIVFDKYE
+282 NEKENPVIVFDKYE

-307 EIGRTGEGINKT
+307 ETEKTG
-319 AYTDNFMVPEE
+319 YTDNFMVPEE
-330 AVTAFAEKVKA
+330 EITAFAGKVKE

-349 ALSSL
+349 ALASL

-384 FTPELSAAVEAA
+384 FTPELAAAVEAA
-396 EEETLTP
+396 GDETLSP
-403 SMAGFVLKNQGT
+403 SMAGFVLKKDGT
-415 PNIVFGVSGG
+415 PNIVFGVSEG

>member
-10 KYEEIPIPQEL
+10 RYEEIPIPAEL
-21 SGRVRAAIVRSEE
+21 SGRVKAAIVRSEE
-34 KRKSQGQKIPVAGI
+34 KRKSQRQRIPTVRI
-48 YRRNRIYRRNK
+48 RRK
-59 IYRRNRIWGL
+59 HRIWGT
-69 CAGTAAALVLV
+69 CAGMAAALVLV

-85 NTNTAFADMA
+85 NTNTAFAEMA

-110 RSYEKDEGDW
+110 RSYERDEGDW

-137 GLDAALNQEIY
+137 GLDSALNQEIY
-148 DLCSRYAEEAAER
+148 DLCSQYADEAVER

-184 KIHVGYEIKAQTE
+184 NIHVGYEIKAQTE
-197 RYLSFAVQET
+197 AYLSFAVQGT
-207 ENWSAAGSETRY
+207 ENWSSAYSETKY

-225 DYKMVTL
+225 DNKMVTL
-232 ADVLGRD
+232 ADVLGHD
-239 YVRIANE
+239 YARIADE
-246 SILRQMEDRKKKD
+246 SILRQMENMEEKE
-259 GIAFWSGSEGGFT
+259 GIAFWSKSEGGFT
-272 GITDKTAFYM
+272 GVTDKTVFYM
-282 NENGNPVIVFDKYE
+282 NEKENPIIVFDKYE

-307 EIGRTGEGINKT
+307 EIDKTGNMAERTG
-319 AYTDNFMVPEE
+319 YTDNFMVPEE
-330 AVTAFAEKVKA
+330 EITAFAGKVKE

-349 ALSSL
+349 ALASL

-384 FTPELSAAVEAA
+384 FTPELAAAVEAA
-396 EEETLTP
+396 GDETLSP
-403 SMAGFVLKNQGT
+403 SMAGFVLKKDGT
-415 PNIVFGVSGG
+415 PNIVFGVSEG

>member
-10 KYEEIPIPQEL
+10 RYEEIPIPAEL
-21 SGRVRAAIVRSEE
+21 SGRVKAAIVRSEE
-34 KRKSQGQKIPVAGI
+34 KRKSQRQRIPTVRI
-48 YRRNRIYRRNK
+48 RRK
-59 IYRRNRIWGL
+59 HRIWGT
-69 CAGTAAALVLV
+69 CAGMAAALVLV

-85 NTNTAFADMA
+85 NTNTAFAEMA

-110 RSYEKDEGDW
+110 RSYERDEGDW

-137 GLDAALNQEIY
+137 GLDSALNQEIY
-148 DLCSRYAEEAAER
+148 DLCSQYADEAVER

-184 KIHVGYEIKAQTE
+184 NIHVGYEIKAQTE
-197 RYLSFAVQET
+197 AYLSFAVQGT
-207 ENWSAAGSETRY
+207 ENWSSAYSETKY

-225 DYKMVTL
+225 DNKMVTL
-232 ADVLGRD
+232 ADVLGHD
-239 YVRIANE
+239 YARIADE
-246 SILRQMEDRKKKD
+246 SILRQMENMEEKE
-259 GIAFWSGSEGGFT
+259 GIAFWSKSEGGFT
-272 GITDKTAFYM
+272 GVTDKTVFYM
-282 NENGNPVIVFDKYE
+282 NEKENPVIVFDKYE

-307 EIGRTGEGINKT
+307 EIDKTGNMAEKT
-319 AYTDNFMVPEE
+319 GYTDNFMVPEE
-330 AVTAFAEKVKA
+330 EITAFAGKVKE

-349 ALSSL
+349 ALASL
-354 ASYPLYVGFKDGGVS
+354 ASYPVYVGFKDGGVS

-384 FTPELSAAVEAA
+384 FTPELAAAVEAA
-396 EEETLTP
+396 GDETLSP
-403 SMAGFVLKNQGT
+403 SMAGFVLKKDGT
-415 PNIVFGVSGG
+415 PNIVFGVSEG